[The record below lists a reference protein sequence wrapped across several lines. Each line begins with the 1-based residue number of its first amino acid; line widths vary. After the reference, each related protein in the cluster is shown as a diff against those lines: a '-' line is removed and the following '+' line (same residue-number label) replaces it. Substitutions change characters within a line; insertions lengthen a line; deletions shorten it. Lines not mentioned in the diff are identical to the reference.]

1 MSDADSKI
9 KLYEGKFKELKSAF
23 QGWAVLHTEL
33 TVMRLMSNF
42 EDLGVLFDQMI
53 LSIYA

>member
-23 QGWAVLHTEL
+23 QGRAVLHTEL
-33 TVMRLMSNF
+33 TVMRLMSDL
-42 EDLGVLFDQMI
+42 EDLGV
-53 LSIYA
+53 